1 MLTVAK
7 NVEPNNRFTIL
18 WALIAEKI
26 KNGIECVGKSGLP
39 SMTHEPV
46 GHAYIVHSG
55 RFLPQDIDV
64 THFSNAGERLHYHID
79 ELRRRHILVRVLG
92 GQNQIMRL
100 ALNAKNHKYAI
111 IKMMAQVCTI
121 P

>member
-1 MLTVAK
+1 VLTVAK

-26 KNGIECVGKSGLP
+26 KNGIECVGKSSFP
-39 SMTHEPV
+39 SMTDEPV
-46 GHAYIVHSG
+46 CHAYIVDSG

-64 THFSNAGERLHYHID
+64 THFLNAGERLHYHLAKL
-79 ELRRRHILVRVLG
+79 LRRHVLIRVLG

-100 ALNAKNHKYAI
+100 ALNAKNQNTSLSK
-111 IKMMAQVCTI
+111 
-121 P
+121 